1 VLYSPLNE
9 GAALAGPSQ
18 TVESTDRG
26 FRQDDVD
33 AFGHT
38 SIWYT
43 HGVCMSSLGKH
54 SLDKSPR
61 AGRLRFMR
69 YATSM
74 NILLGIVE
82 MAASVL
88 AAAILFSWF
97 RVVGRVD
104 QVSRNIEEM
113 TALLREKRP

>member
-1 VLYSPLNE
+1 
-9 GAALAGPSQ
+9 
-18 TVESTDRG
+18 
-26 FRQDDVD
+26 
-33 AFGHT
+33 
-38 SIWYT
+38 
-43 HGVCMSSLGKH
+43 
-54 SLDKSPR
+54 
-61 AGRLRFMR
+61 MR